1 MSNKDIYILGIES
14 SCDDTSAA
22 ILKNGIVL
30 SNIIANQNIH
40 KKYGG
45 VVPELASRAHLSNII
60 PVIDAALKEANVK
73 LKQISAIAFTR
84 GPGLMG
90 SLIIGTE
97 FSKGL
102 ALSLDIPVI
111 DVNHMQAHILVHFIN
126 NSNLKPTFPFLGVTI
141 SGGHTQFILVEEHFK
156 MKIIGQTLDDAIGEA
171 FDKCGKK
178 IGLDYPAGPE
188 IDTLARE
195 GNDLKYEFPLPKVK
209 NGNISYSGTK
219 TAFINF
225 LHKNKLKNKN
235 FIDDNLNDICAS
247 IQKNLIDNLLNKV
260 ESLSSENNLKTI
272 VFGGG
277 VSANSYLKARMK
289 NASKTNNW
297 KVYIPKLEYS
307 TDNAARIGIVGHL
320 KYKDSIESNLSST
333 PSPLSLIHI

>member
-22 ILKNGIVL
+22 VLKNGIVL

-60 PVIDAALKEANVK
+60 PVIDAALKESNVK

-188 IDTLARE
+188 IDTLAKE
-195 GNDLKYEFPLPKVK
+195 GDELKYEFPLPKVK

-235 FIDDNLNDICAS
+235 FIDENLNDICAS

-260 ESLSSENNLKTI
+260 ESLSNENNLKTI

-307 TDNAARIGIVGHL
+307 TDNAAMIGIVGHL

-333 PSPLSLIHI
+333 PSPRLTF

>member
-60 PVIDAALKEANVK
+60 PVIDAALSKSNVK

-195 GNDLKYEFPLPKVK
+195 GNELKYEFPLPKVK

-307 TDNAARIGIVGHL
+307 TDNAAMIGIVGHL

-333 PSPLSLIHI
+333 PSPRLTF

>member
-22 ILKNGIVL
+22 VLKNGIVL

-60 PVIDAALKEANVK
+60 PVIDAALKESNVK

-102 ALSLDIPVI
+102 ALSLDVPVI

-141 SGGHTQFILVEEHFK
+141 SGGHTQFILV
-156 MKIIGQTLDDAIGEA
+156 
-171 FDKCGKK
+171 
-178 IGLDYPAGPE
+178 
-188 IDTLARE
+188 
-195 GNDLKYEFPLPKVK
+195 
-209 NGNISYSGTK
+209 
-219 TAFINF
+219 
-225 LHKNKLKNKN
+225 
-235 FIDDNLNDICAS
+235 
-247 IQKNLIDNLLNKV
+247 
-260 ESLSSENNLKTI
+260 
-272 VFGGG
+272 
-277 VSANSYLKARMK
+277 
-289 NASKTNNW
+289 
-297 KVYIPKLEYS
+297 
-307 TDNAARIGIVGHL
+307 
-320 KYKDSIESNLSST
+320 
-333 PSPLSLIHI
+333 

>member
-188 IDTLARE
+188 IDTLAKE
-195 GNDLKYEFPLPKVK
+195 GDELKYEFPLPKVK

-307 TDNAARIGIVGHL
+307 TDNAAMIGIVGHL

-333 PSPLSLIHI
+333 PSPRLTF

>member
-73 LKQISAIAFTR
+73 LKQISAIAFTH

-195 GNDLKYEFPLPKVK
+195 GNELKYEFPLPKVK

-307 TDNAARIGIVGHL
+307 TDNAAMIGIVGHL

-333 PSPLSLIHI
+333 PSPRLTF

>member
-60 PVIDAALKEANVK
+60 PVIDAALKESNVK
-73 LKQISAIAFTR
+73 LEQISAIAFTR

-188 IDTLARE
+188 IDTLAKDGDE
-195 GNDLKYEFPLPKVK
+195 LKYEFPLPKVK

-235 FIDDNLNDICAS
+235 FIDENLNDICAS

-260 ESLSSENNLKTI
+260 ESLSNENNLKTI

-307 TDNAARIGIVGHL
+307 TDNAAMIGIVGHL

-333 PSPLSLIHI
+333 PSPRLTF

>member
-22 ILKNGIVL
+22 VLKNGIVL

-60 PVIDAALKEANVK
+60 PVIDAALKESNVK

-102 ALSLDIPVI
+102 ALSLNIPVI
-111 DVNHMQAHILVHFIN
+111 EVNHMQAHILVHFIN

-188 IDTLARE
+188 IDTLAKE
-195 GNDLKYEFPLPKVK
+195 GDELKYEFPLPKVK

-225 LHKNKLKNKN
+225 LHKKKLKNKN
-235 FIDDNLNDICAS
+235 FIDENLNDICAS

-260 ESLSSENNLKTI
+260 ESLSNENNLKTI

-307 TDNAARIGIVGHL
+307 TDNAAMIGIVGHL

-333 PSPLSLIHI
+333 PSPRLTF

>member
-22 ILKNGIVL
+22 ILKNGVVL
-30 SNIIANQNIH
+30 SNIIANQTIH

-60 PVIDAALKEANVK
+60 PVIESALKESNVK
-73 LKQISAIAFTR
+73 LEQISAIAFTR

-102 ALSLDIPVI
+102 GLSLDIPVI

-188 IDTLARE
+188 IDTLAKE
-195 GNDLKYEFPLPKVK
+195 GDELKYEFPLPKVK

-235 FIDDNLNDICAS
+235 FIDENLNDICAS

-260 ESLSSENNLKTI
+260 ESLSNENNLKTI

-307 TDNAARIGIVGHL
+307 TDNAAMIGIVGHL

-333 PSPLSLIHI
+333 PSPRLTF

>member
-22 ILKNGIVL
+22 ILKNGIVN

-60 PVIDAALKEANVK
+60 PVIDAALNESNVK

-188 IDTLARE
+188 IDTLAKDGDE
-195 GNDLKYEFPLPKVK
+195 LKYEFPLPKVK

-235 FIDDNLNDICAS
+235 FIDENLNDICAS

-260 ESLSSENNLKTI
+260 ESLSNENNLKTI

-307 TDNAARIGIVGHL
+307 TDNAAMIGIVGHL
-320 KYKDSIESNLSST
+320 KYKESIESNLSST
-333 PSPLSLIHI
+333 PSPRLTF

>member
-60 PVIDAALKEANVK
+60 PVIDAALNVSNVK

-188 IDTLARE
+188 IDILAKE
-195 GNDLKYEFPLPKVK
+195 GDEPKYEFPLPKVK

-307 TDNAARIGIVGHL
+307 TDNAAMIGIVGHL

-333 PSPLSLIHI
+333 PSPRLTF

>member
-22 ILKNGIVL
+22 VLKNGIVL

-60 PVIDAALKEANVK
+60 PVIDAALKESNVK
-73 LKQISAIAFTR
+73 LEQISAIAFTR

-188 IDTLARE
+188 IDTLAKDGDE
-195 GNDLKYEFPLPKVK
+195 LKYEFPLPKVK

-235 FIDDNLNDICAS
+235 FIDENLNDICAS

-260 ESLSSENNLKTI
+260 ESLSNENNLKTI

-307 TDNAARIGIVGHL
+307 TDNAAMIGIVGHL

-333 PSPLSLIHI
+333 PSPRLTF

>member
-188 IDTLARE
+188 IDILAKE
-195 GNDLKYEFPLPKVK
+195 GDELKYEFPLPKVK

-235 FIDDNLNDICAS
+235 FIDENLNDICAS

-307 TDNAARIGIVGHL
+307 TDNAAMIGIVGHL

-333 PSPLSLIHI
+333 PSPRLTF

>member
-195 GNDLKYEFPLPKVK
+195 GNELKYEFPLPKVK

-307 TDNAARIGIVGHL
+307 TDNAAMIGIVGHL

-333 PSPLSLIHI
+333 PSPRLTF

>member
-22 ILKNGIVL
+22 ILKNGIVN

-195 GNDLKYEFPLPKVK
+195 GNELKYEFPLPKVK

-260 ESLSSENNLKTI
+260 ESLSNENNLKTI

-307 TDNAARIGIVGHL
+307 TDNAAMIGIVGHL
-320 KYKDSIESNLSST
+320 KYKESIESNLSST
-333 PSPLSLIHI
+333 PSPRLTF

>member
-22 ILKNGIVL
+22 ILKNGIVN

-195 GNDLKYEFPLPKVK
+195 GNELKYEFPLPKVK

-307 TDNAARIGIVGHL
+307 TDNAAMIGIVGHL

-333 PSPLSLIHI
+333 PSPRLTF

>member
-22 ILKNGIVL
+22 VLKNGIVL

-60 PVIDAALKEANVK
+60 PVIDAALNESNVK

-111 DVNHMQAHILVHFIN
+111 EVNHMQAHILVHFIN

-195 GNDLKYEFPLPKVK
+195 GNELKYEFPLPKVK

-307 TDNAARIGIVGHL
+307 TDNAAMIGIVGHL

-333 PSPLSLIHI
+333 PSPRLTF